1 MTIRPNGAQLLSRY
15 LRRLEKAKPDTFS
28 RLIPTKNDYC
38 PNEGTLV
45 RIGGISHHTLL
56 GLPFVLL
63 SLTWQTSLKSHFII
77 SISTHQ
83 FQFQFQASDLMRY
96 KLKSYLFLLVPI
108 NFWGL
113 LFSFSHY
120 MRRYKY
126 HSNHSGVFGSET

>member
-1 MTIRPNGAQLLSRY
+1 MTIRPNRAQLLSRY
-15 LRRLEKAKPDTFS
+15 LRRLEEAKPDTFS

-45 RIGGISHHTLL
+45 RIGGITHFLVFL
-56 GLPFVLL
+56 FVLL

-108 NFWGL
+108 NLWGL
-113 LFSFSHY
+113 LFFFSHY

>member
-1 MTIRPNGAQLLSRY
+1 MTISPNGAQLLSRY
-15 LRRLEKAKPDTFS
+15 LRRLEEAKPDTFS

-45 RIGGISHHTLL
+45 RIGGITHFLVFL
-56 GLPFVLL
+56 FVLL

-77 SISTHQ
+77 SISTH
-83 FQFQFQASDLMRY
+83 QFQASDLMRY

>member
-15 LRRLEKAKPDTFS
+15 LRRLEEAKPDTFS

-45 RIGGISHHTLL
+45 RIGGITHFLVFL
-56 GLPFVLL
+56 FVLL

-77 SISTHQ
+77 SISTQQ
-83 FQFQFQASDLMRY
+83 FQVSDLMRY

-113 LFSFSHY
+113 LFFFSHY

>member
-1 MTIRPNGAQLLSRY
+1 MTIRPNRAQLLSRY
-15 LRRLEKAKPDTFS
+15 LRRLEEAKPDTFS

-63 SLTWQTSLKSHFII
+63 NLTWQTSLKSHFII

-83 FQFQFQASDLMRY
+83 FLASDEIQTQILFVSISAHQ
-96 KLKSYLFLLVPI
+96 LLGPTVFLLTLYEKIQIP
-108 NFWGL
+108 FQ
-113 LFSFSHY
+113 SQ
-120 MRRYKY
+120 RRIWIRNII
-126 HSNHSGVFGSET
+126 H